1 MAPEQGTNE
10 TQGMDDVQVA
20 SSGQGV
26 GLESSE
32 PVASVVREVSNDSND
47 LNNGMSQLVSKS
59 EVNQNL
65 SDNEIVHN
73 DGAQGTSGRKINKM
87 MVGMIALGVIAVS
100 GIGFGIWAMVSSSS
114 QREQYES
121 KINTL
126 NQQNSKLKKELE
138 DTGSTVVVDDEVDEE
153 IKLETEPA
161 KNENTSAY
169 IYIGEWGLKI
179 KISSELEKVGYAFVQ
194 NADSSKVNVFGAVK
208 RSGGEGAFPDF
219 ANMNKNTI
227 PLGTVTRSAKGTE
240 MPIASAPE
248 LVFSD
253 EQYDYYYSH
262 PQAVYSDTEDEGN
275 WEIDSVDVVKDML
288 KNKDNYSVF

>member
-1 MAPEQGTNE
+1 M
-10 TQGMDDVQVA
+10 
-20 SSGQGV
+20 
-26 GLESSE
+26 
-32 PVASVVREVSNDSND
+32 
-47 LNNGMSQLVSKS
+47 
-59 EVNQNL
+59 
-65 SDNEIVHN
+65 IVF
-73 DGAQGTSGRKINKM
+73 
-87 MVGMIALGVIAVS
+87 GVIAVS
-100 GIGFGIWAMVSSSS
+100 GIGFGVWAMVSSNS
-114 QREQYES
+114 QKEQYES

-153 IKLETEPA
+153 IELEAEPV

-169 IYIGEWGLKI
+169 IYIGAWGLKI
-179 KISSELEKVGYAFVQ
+179 KISSELEKVGYAYVQ
-194 NADSSKVNVFGAVK
+194 NADSTKVNVFGAMK
-208 RSGGEGAFPDF
+208 RSGSEGAFPDF

-288 KNKDNYSVF
+288 KNKDNYSSF

>member
-1 MAPEQGTNE
+1 MTPEQGTNE
-10 TQGMDDVQVA
+10 TQRMDDMQVA

-32 PVASVVREVSNDSND
+32 PVASVVGEVSNDLSD
-47 LNNGMSQLVSKS
+47 SNNGMSQLVPKS

-87 MVGMIALGVIAVS
+87 MVGMIVFGVIAVS
-100 GIGFGIWAMVSSSS
+100 GIGFGVWAMVSSNS
-114 QREQYES
+114 QKEQYES

-153 IKLETEPA
+153 IELEAEPV

-169 IYIGEWGLKI
+169 IYIGAWGLKI
-179 KISSELEKVGYAFVQ
+179 KISSELEKVGYAYVQ
-194 NADSSKVNVFGAVK
+194 NADSTKVNVFGAMK
-208 RSGGEGAFPDF
+208 RSGSEGAFPDF

-288 KNKDNYSVF
+288 KNKDNYSSF